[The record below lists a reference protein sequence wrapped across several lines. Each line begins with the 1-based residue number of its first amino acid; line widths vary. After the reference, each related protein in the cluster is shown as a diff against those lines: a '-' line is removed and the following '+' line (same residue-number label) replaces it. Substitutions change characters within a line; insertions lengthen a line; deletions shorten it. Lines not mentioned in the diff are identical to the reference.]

1 MGKVGIT
8 KLKFYVTYANIH
20 YIYTYDKQV
29 LQIQMKYVYYSFDFL
44 LVDRIICSIMS
55 HCSGVT

>member
-1 MGKVGIT
+1 MRKVGIT
-8 KLKFYVTYANIH
+8 KLKFNATYANIH